1 MIGWVF
7 PCFVTGFY
15 KVSKLIPYLYSNTI
29 FLSIFVGK
37 LFFLMEIKSKEDFQK
52 LKISKI

>member
-1 MIGWVF
+1 MGWVF
-7 PCFVTGFY
+7 HCFVTGFY

-37 LFFLMEIKSKEDFQK
+37 LTFLMETRSKGDFHGF
-52 LKISKI
+52 